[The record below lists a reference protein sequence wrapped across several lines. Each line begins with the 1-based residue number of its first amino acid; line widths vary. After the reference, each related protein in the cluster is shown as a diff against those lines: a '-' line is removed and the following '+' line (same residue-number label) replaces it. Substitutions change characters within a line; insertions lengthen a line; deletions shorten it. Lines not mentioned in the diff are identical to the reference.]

1 MSGSHSL
8 TAFEPTEYEAIEATM
23 GGSARGRW
31 FLAEFARRNRSA
43 DTNVLLDAIAR
54 LESAV
59 TDGRGPDAVS
69 HFRGDIMEMA
79 NAIGRTKAEIAAI
92 TDPGHDQT
100 RLSIA
105 SEALDAIVQATERA
119 TTDILAAAEQVQE
132 SAWSLRENGT
142 DEAACDALDRYA
154 TQIYTACSFQDLT
167 AQRTGRIVHTLRYLE
182 ERLIAMMAIWGDAGD
197 PVPPAPGDGTYRPS
211 MESRLE
217 DLDQSDVDRYL
228 GTDAPAMI
236 AAAHAALRAIEPGAV
251 PLHDDIVFLPAAP
264 EPEEPAVPE
273 ALDQAEGSTRY
284 EEPDADVTLEWA
296 DDFTAQIASEEI
308 ASQGIPPQEIPPQ
321 EIASEEIVPEEIV
334 TEELASKV
342 TASEEIAPEELA
354 FEETAF
360 EDSAFEET
368 AREPEL
374 GGEPAAE
381 AAPEDAS
388 LPPAERALSFA
399 EIDALSV
406 EEKLALFC

>member
-23 GGSARGRW
+23 SGSARGRW
-31 FLAEFARRNRSA
+31 FLAEFASRNRSA

-79 NAIGRTKAEIAAI
+79 SAIGRTKAEIAAI

-119 TTDILAAAEQVQE
+119 TTDILSAAEQVQE
-132 SAWSLRENGT
+132 SAWSLRENGI
-142 DEAACDALDRYA
+142 DAAACDALDRYA

-182 ERLIAMMAIWGDAGD
+182 ERLNAMMAIWGDAGD
-197 PVPPAPGDGTYRPS
+197 PVPPAPGDANYRPS
-211 MESRLE
+211 MESRPV

-228 GTDAPAMI
+228 GTDAPETI

-251 PLHDDIVFLPAAP
+251 PLHDDIVFLPSAS
-264 EPEEPAVPE
+264 EPEELAVPE
-273 ALDQAEGSTRY
+273 KPAMLEAPEQLEPFQ
-284 EEPDADVTLEWA
+284 EPDADVALDWA
-296 DDFTAQIASEEI
+296 EDFEAQIASED
-308 ASQGIPPQEIPPQ
+308 
-321 EIASEEIVPEEIV
+321 V
-334 TEELASKV
+334 
-342 TASEEIAPEELA
+342 
-354 FEETAF
+354 
-360 EDSAFEET
+360 
-368 AREPEL
+368 
-374 GGEPAAE
+374 AAE
-381 AAPEDAS
+381 AEQELETECEPKAELAPEPEPNPSEDGSPEPDAVS
-388 LPPAERALSFA
+388 PALSGRAMSFA

>member
-23 GGSARGRW
+23 SGSARGRW
-31 FLAEFARRNRSA
+31 FLAEFASRNRSA

-132 SAWSLRENGT
+132 SAWLLRENGI
-142 DEAACDALDRYA
+142 DAAACDALDRYA

-182 ERLIAMMAIWGDAGD
+182 ERLNAMMAIWGDAGD
-197 PVPPAPGDGTYRPS
+197 PVPPAPGDANYRPS
-211 MESRLE
+211 MESRPV

-228 GTDAPAMI
+228 GTDAPETI

-251 PLHDDIVFLPAAP
+251 PLHDDIVFLPSAP
-264 EPEEPAVPE
+264 EPEALEISEEPAMLEAPE
-273 ALDQAEGSTRY
+273 QPERFP
-284 EEPDADVTLEWA
+284 EPDADVALDWA
-296 DDFTAQIASEEI
+296 EDFEA
-308 ASQGIPPQEIPPQ
+308 
-321 EIASEEIVPEEIV
+321 EIASEEVV
-334 TEELASKV
+334 AEL
-342 TASEEIAPEELA
+342 EQDP
-354 FEETAF
+354 
-360 EDSAFEET
+360 
-368 AREPEL
+368 EPEL
-374 GGEPAAE
+374 ETDHEPEAE
-381 AAPEDAS
+381 LALEPEADPSEDAS
-388 LPPAERALSFA
+388 PEPDAVSPPPTERAMSFA

>member
-23 GGSARGRW
+23 SGSARGRW
-31 FLAEFARRNRSA
+31 FLAEYARRNRSA

-59 TDGRGPDAVS
+59 TDGHGPDAVS

-79 NAIGRTKAEIAAI
+79 SAISRTKAEIAAI
-92 TDPGHDQT
+92 TDPDHDQT
-100 RLSIA
+100 RLGIA

-119 TTDILAAAEQVQE
+119 TTDILTAAEQVQE
-132 SAWSLRENGT
+132 SAWSLREHGI

-167 AQRTGRIVHTLRYLE
+167 AQRTSRIVQTLRYLE
-182 ERLIAMMAIWGDAGD
+182 ERLIAMMAIWGDAGA
-197 PVPPAPGDGTYRPS
+197 PVPPAPGYATSRPAR
-211 MESRLE
+211 ESRPE

-228 GTDAPAMI
+228 GMDAPAVI

-251 PLHDDIVFLPAAP
+251 PLHDDIVFLPSAP
-264 EPEEPAVPE
+264 EPEPEPESAAE
-273 ALDQAEGSTRY
+273 ASDVEAELD
-284 EEPDADVTLEWA
+284 WA
-296 DDFTAQIASEEI
+296 DDFEAQIASEDDALE
-308 ASQGIPPQEIPPQ
+308 
-321 EIASEEIVPEEIV
+321 
-334 TEELASKV
+334 
-342 TASEEIAPEELA
+342 
-354 FEETAF
+354 F
-360 EDSAFEET
+360 
-368 AREPEL
+368 R
-374 GGEPAAE
+374 AA
-381 AAPEDAS
+381 DAS
-388 LPPAERALSFA
+388 PSDVSAETHPPAERALSFA

>member
-23 GGSARGRW
+23 SGSARGRW
-31 FLAEFARRNRSA
+31 FLAEFARRNRGA

-54 LESAV
+54 LESTV

-69 HFRGDIMEMA
+69 HFRGDILEMA

-92 TDPGHDQT
+92 TDPSHDQT
-100 RLSIA
+100 RLSVA

-132 SAWSLRENGT
+132 SAWSLREHGI
-142 DEAACDALDRYA
+142 DEVACDALDRYA

-167 AQRTGRIVHTLRYLE
+167 AQRTSRIVHTLRYLE

-197 PVPPAPGDGTYRPS
+197 QVPPAPGDATGGPSTGARPQ
-211 MESRLE
+211 

-236 AAAHAALRAIEPGAV
+236 AAANAALRAIEPGAV
-251 PLHDDIVFLPAAP
+251 PLHDDIVFLPSAS
-264 EPEEPAVPE
+264 EPEEPEETAM
-273 ALDQAEGSTRY
+273 LDVL
-284 EEPDADVTLEWA
+284 EEPDGIAQADALDADVALEWA
-296 DDFTAQIASEEI
+296 DDVTTPIDSE
-308 ASQGIPPQEIPPQ
+308 AVAG
-321 EIASEEIVPEEIV
+321 
-334 TEELASKV
+334 
-342 TASEEIAPEELA
+342 
-354 FEETAF
+354 
-360 EDSAFEET
+360 
-368 AREPEL
+368 EPE
-374 GGEPAAE
+374 PVPDRADE
-381 AAPEDAS
+381 AAPEAS
-388 LPPAERALSFA
+388 APTPPPERALSFA